1 MPRRRLIAAL
11 LFTTLATPQ
20 EPVTFRTTSNL
31 VIVNVEVKDRAG
43 KPVEGLKAED
53 FELSENK
60 QGQKIS
66 VFEYQRLES
75 AAPPP
80 TIAAATA
87 AATVASAPLISASK
101 PGQLRYRDRRLIVL
115 FFDLSSLGVAEQIR
129 ARQGAVDYINKSMN
143 ESDLLAVMSFSS
155 QLKILHD
162 FSGDKESLLAAVKS
176 LRLGEGSELAEG
188 ATADETLE
196 DTGAAFTAD
205 SSEFDIFNTD
215 RKLGALEDAVN
226 MLASLPEKKALV
238 YFSSG
243 VSRTGSEN
251 ESQLRS
257 TVNAAIRS
265 NVAFYPVDARGLVAE
280 APGGNASV
288 GSAQGD
294 SLFTGRAQRG
304 RRDKFNA
311 QQETLDTLAAD
322 TGGKAMLDSNDLAT
336 GIVQA
341 QQSFSSYYILG
352 YYSANPAED
361 GRYRRVEVKLK
372 SPEKYKLDYRAG
384 YYAPKTF
391 DKYTNTDKE
400 RQLEEALRLGDPVTD
415 LPMALEVNWF
425 RRAKDRYIVPL
436 AVKIPGSVIPVTQK
450 KEREEAQLDFIAEVR
465 DTRGR
470 TVASVRDFIRI
481 KLTGENTGQLAK
493 KLLQYDTAF
502 TLPPGEYRLKF
513 VARENEN
520 GRLGTFETKFVIPDL
535 ATEQAWLRTSSVV
548 WGSQRVPLEK
558 TVGAATKN
566 DKAAKNNPLV
576 REGAKLVPSI
586 TKVIRE
592 GGELF
597 VLFEVYEAG
606 TTPAQN
612 IDIEA
617 SVSLF
622 NRKGKALESEPVV
635 LDIKADAKSPSVPVQ
650 LRVPLANL
658 PPGDYLCQVSV
669 VDKASGKFAFHR
681 TPMVILPALAGL

>member
-1 MPRRRLIAAL
+1 MPRPRFIAAL
-11 LFTTLATPQ
+11 LLASIAFPQ
-20 EPVTFRTTSNL
+20 EPVTFRATSNL

-43 KPVEGLKAED
+43 KPVEGLKAEHFD
-53 FELSENK
+53 LIENK
-60 QGQKIS
+60 QSQKIS
-66 VFEYQRLES
+66 VFEHQRLES
-75 AAPPP
+75 AAPPLS
-80 TIAAATA
+80 IAATPA
-87 AATVASAPLISASK
+87 AAPASAPLISASK
-101 PGQLRYRDRRLIVL
+101 PGELRYRDRRLIVL
-115 FFDLSSLGVAEQIR
+115 FFDLSSLAVAEQIR
-129 ARQGAVDYINKSMN
+129 ARKGAEDYIHKSMN

-162 FSGDKESLLAAVKS
+162 FSSDKESLLAAVKS

-188 ATADETLE
+188 AAADETLE

-265 NVAFYPVDARGLVAE
+265 NVAFYPIDARGLAAE
-280 APGGNASV
+280 APAGNASV

-294 SLFTGRAQRG
+294 SLFTGRAQRQ

-352 YYSANPAED
+352 YYSSNPAED

-372 SPEKYKLDYRAG
+372 SPEKYKLEYRAG

-391 DKYTNTDKE
+391 DKYTSTDKE
-400 RQLEEALRLGDPVTD
+400 RQLEEALRLGDPVTG
-415 LPMALEVNWF
+415 LPMAIEVNWF
-425 RRAKDRYIVPL
+425 RRAKDRYIVPV
-436 AVKIPGSVIPVTQK
+436 AVKIPGSVIPLARK

-465 DTRGR
+465 DARGR

-481 KLTGENTGQLAK
+481 RLSGENTGQLAR

-502 TLPPGEYRLKF
+502 TLPPGGYRLKF

-520 GRLGTFETKFVIPDL
+520 GRLGTFETKFTIPDL
-535 ATEQAWLRTSSVV
+535 AAEQSWLRTSSVV
-548 WGSQRVPLEK
+548 WGSQRIPLEK
-558 TVGAATKN
+558 NIGAATRN
-566 DKAAKNNPLV
+566 DKSARNNPLV

-597 VLFEVYEAG
+597 VLFEVYEPG
-606 TTPAQN
+606 VTSDQG

-635 LDIKADAKSPSVPVQ
+635 LDTKADAKTSSVPVQ

-658 PPGDYLCQVSV
+658 PPGNYLCQVSV

-681 TPMVILPALAGL
+681 TPMVILPAFAGL

>member
-1 MPRRRLIAAL
+1 MPRLRLPAVLLLASLAL
-11 LFTTLATPQ
+11 PQ
-20 EPVTFRTTSNL
+20 DQITFRAASNL
-31 VIVNVEVKDRAG
+31 VIVNIEVKDRSG
-43 KPVEGLKAED
+43 KPVEGLKPVD
-53 FELSENK
+53 FELFENK
-60 QGQKIS
+60 QPQKIS

-75 AAPPP
+75 AAPSAA
-80 TIAAATA
+80 IAATPA
-87 AATVASAPLISASK
+87 AAVSSAPLISASK

-129 ARQGAVDYINKSMN
+129 ARKGAEDYIHNSMN

-162 FSGDKESLLAAVKS
+162 FSDDKESLLAAVKS

-257 TVNAAIRS
+257 TVNAAIRA
-265 NVAFYPVDARGLVAE
+265 NVAFYPIDARGLVAE
-280 APGGNASV
+280 APAGNASV
-288 GSAQGD
+288 GNAQGS
-294 SLFTGRAQRG
+294 SLFTGAAQRG

-352 YYSANPAED
+352 YYSSNPAED

-372 SPEKYKLDYRAG
+372 SPDKYKIEYRAG

-391 DKYTNTDKE
+391 DKYTSTDKE

-415 LPMALEVNWF
+415 LPMAIEVNWF
-425 RRAKDRYIVPL
+425 RRARDRYVVPL
-436 AVKIPGSVIPVTQK
+436 AVKIPGSVIPVAQK

-465 DTRGR
+465 DARSR

-481 KLTGENTGQLAK
+481 RLTGDNAGQLAK

-502 TLPPGEYRLKF
+502 TLPPGSYNLKF

-535 ATEQAWLRTSSVV
+535 AAEQSWLRTSSVV
-548 WGSQRVPLEK
+548 WGSQRIPLEQ
-558 TVGAATKN
+558 TIGAASKN
-566 DKAAKNNPLV
+566 DKAARNNPLV

-592 GGELF
+592 GGDLF
-597 VLFEVYEAG
+597 VLFEVYEPG
-606 TTPAQN
+606 VTPAQG

-622 NRKGKALESEPVV
+622 NRKGKVFESEPAV
-635 LDIKADAKSPSVPVQ
+635 IASKSDAKSPSVPIQ
-650 LRVPLANL
+650 LRVPLSGLA
-658 PPGDYLCQVSV
+658 PGDYLCQVSV
-669 VDKASGKFAFHR
+669 VDKAGGKFAFHR
-681 TPMVILPALAGL
+681 TPMVILPAPAGL

>member
-1 MPRRRLIAAL
+1 MPRPRFTAVLLLASIA
-11 LFTTLATPQ
+11 FPQ
-20 EPVTFRTTSNL
+20 GPVTFRATSNL

-53 FELSENK
+53 FELIENK
-60 QGQKIS
+60 QSQKIS

-80 TIAAATA
+80 SIAVTPAAAP
-87 AATVASAPLISASK
+87 VSAPLISASK
-101 PGQLRYRDRRLIVL
+101 PGELRYRDRRLIVL
-115 FFDLSSLGVAEQIR
+115 FFDLSSLAVAEQIR
-129 ARQGAVDYINKSMN
+129 ARKGAEDYINKSMN

-162 FSGDKESLLAAVKS
+162 FSSDKESLLAAVKS

-188 ATADETLE
+188 AAADETLE

-265 NVAFYPVDARGLVAE
+265 NVAFYPIDARGLAAE
-280 APGGNASV
+280 APAGNASV

-294 SLFTGRAQRG
+294 SLFTGRAQRQ

-352 YYSANPAED
+352 YYSSNPAED

-372 SPEKYKLDYRAG
+372 SPEKYKLEYRAG

-391 DKYTNTDKE
+391 DKYTSTDKE
-400 RQLEEALRLGDPVTD
+400 RQLEEALRLGDPVTG
-415 LPMALEVNWF
+415 LPMAIEVNWF
-425 RRAKDRYIVPL
+425 RRAKDRYIVPV
-436 AVKIPGSVIPVTQK
+436 AVKIPGSVIPLAQK

-465 DTRGR
+465 DARGR
-470 TVASVRDFIRI
+470 AVASVRDFIRI
-481 KLTGENTGQLAK
+481 RLSGENTGQLAR

-502 TLPPGEYRLKF
+502 TLPPGGYRLKF

-520 GRLGTFETKFVIPDL
+520 GRLGTFETKFTIPDL
-535 ATEQAWLRTSSVV
+535 AAEQSWLRTSSVV
-548 WGSQRVPLEK
+548 WGSQRIQLDK
-558 TVGAATKN
+558 NIGAATRN
-566 DKAAKNNPLV
+566 DKSARNNPLV

-597 VLFEVYEAG
+597 VLFEVYEPG
-606 TTPAQN
+606 VTSGQG

-635 LDIKADAKSPSVPVQ
+635 LDTKTDAKTPSVPVL

-658 PPGDYLCQVSV
+658 PPGNYLCQVSV
-669 VDKASGKFAFHR
+669 VDKTSGKFAFHR

>member
-1 MPRRRLIAAL
+1 MPRPRFIAAL
-11 LFTTLATPQ
+11 LLASIAFPQ
-20 EPVTFRTTSNL
+20 EPVTFRATSNL

-53 FELSENK
+53 FELIENK
-60 QGQKIS
+60 QSQKIS
-66 VFEYQRLES
+66 VFEHQRLES
-75 AAPPP
+75 AAPPLS
-80 TIAAATA
+80 IAATPA
-87 AATVASAPLISASK
+87 AAPASAPLISASK
-101 PGQLRYRDRRLIVL
+101 PGELRYRDRRLIVL
-115 FFDLSSLGVAEQIR
+115 FFDLSSLAVAEQIR
-129 ARQGAVDYINKSMN
+129 ARKGAEDYIHKSMN

-162 FSGDKESLLAAVKS
+162 FSSDKESLLAAVKS

-188 ATADETLE
+188 AAADETLE

-265 NVAFYPVDARGLVAE
+265 NVAFYPIDARGLAAE
-280 APGGNASV
+280 APAGNASV

-294 SLFTGRAQRG
+294 SLFTGRAQRQ

-352 YYSANPAED
+352 YYSSNPAED

-372 SPEKYKLDYRAG
+372 SPEKYKLEYRAG

-391 DKYTNTDKE
+391 DKYTSTDKE
-400 RQLEEALRLGDPVTD
+400 RQLEEALRLGDPVTG
-415 LPMALEVNWF
+415 LPMAIEVNWF
-425 RRAKDRYIVPL
+425 RRAKDRYIVPV
-436 AVKIPGSVIPVTQK
+436 AVKIPGSVIPLARK

-465 DTRGR
+465 DAHGR

-481 KLTGENTGQLAK
+481 RLSGENTGQLAR

-502 TLPPGEYRLKF
+502 TLPPGGYRLKF

-520 GRLGTFETKFVIPDL
+520 GRLGTFETKFTIPDL
-535 ATEQAWLRTSSVV
+535 AAEQSWLRTSSVV
-548 WGSQRVPLEK
+548 WGSQRIPLEK
-558 TVGAATKN
+558 NIGAATRN
-566 DKAAKNNPLV
+566 DKSARNNPLV

-597 VLFEVYEAG
+597 VLFEVYEPG
-606 TTPAQN
+606 VTSDQG

-635 LDIKADAKSPSVPVQ
+635 LDTKADAKTPSVPVQ

-658 PPGDYLCQVSV
+658 PPGNYLCQVSV

-681 TPMVILPALAGL
+681 TPMVILPAFAGL

>member
-1 MPRRRLIAAL
+1 MPRPRFIAAL
-11 LFTTLATPQ
+11 LLASIAFPQ
-20 EPVTFRTTSNL
+20 EPVTFRATSNL
-31 VIVNVEVKDRAG
+31 VIVNVEVKDRDG
-43 KPVEGLKAED
+43 KPVEGLKAEHFD
-53 FELSENK
+53 LIENK
-60 QGQKIS
+60 QSQKIS
-66 VFEYQRLES
+66 VFEHQRLES
-75 AAPPP
+75 AAPPLS
-80 TIAAATA
+80 IAATPA
-87 AATVASAPLISASK
+87 AAPASAPLISASK
-101 PGQLRYRDRRLIVL
+101 PGELRYRDRRLIVL
-115 FFDLSSLGVAEQIR
+115 FFDLSSLAVAEQIR
-129 ARQGAVDYINKSMN
+129 ARKGAEDYIHKSMN

-162 FSGDKESLLAAVKS
+162 FSSDKESLLAAVKS

-188 ATADETLE
+188 AAADETLE

-265 NVAFYPVDARGLVAE
+265 NVAFYPIDARGLAAE
-280 APGGNASV
+280 APAGNASV

-294 SLFTGRAQRG
+294 SLFTGRAQRQ

-352 YYSANPAED
+352 YYSSNPAED

-372 SPEKYKLDYRAG
+372 SPEKYKLEYRAG

-391 DKYTNTDKE
+391 DKYTSTDKE
-400 RQLEEALRLGDPVTD
+400 RQLEEALRLGDPVTG
-415 LPMALEVNWF
+415 LPMAIEVNWF
-425 RRAKDRYIVPL
+425 RRAKDRYIVPV
-436 AVKIPGSVIPVTQK
+436 AVKIPGSVIPLARK

-465 DTRGR
+465 DARGR

-481 KLTGENTGQLAK
+481 RLSGENTGQLAR

-502 TLPPGEYRLKF
+502 TLPPGGYRLKF

-520 GRLGTFETKFVIPDL
+520 GRLGTFETKFTIPDL
-535 ATEQAWLRTSSVV
+535 AAEQSWLRTSSVV
-548 WGSQRVPLEK
+548 WGSQRIPLEK
-558 TVGAATKN
+558 NIGAATRN
-566 DKAAKNNPLV
+566 DKSARNNPLV

-597 VLFEVYEAG
+597 VLFEVYEPG
-606 TTPAQN
+606 VTSDQG

-635 LDIKADAKSPSVPVQ
+635 LDTKADAKTSSVPVQ

-658 PPGDYLCQVSV
+658 PPGNYLCQVSV

-681 TPMVILPALAGL
+681 TPMVILPAFAGL

>member
-1 MPRRRLIAAL
+1 MPRPRFIAAL
-11 LFTTLATPQ
+11 LLASIAFPQ
-20 EPVTFRTTSNL
+20 EPVTFRATSNL

-53 FELSENK
+53 FELIENK
-60 QGQKIS
+60 QSQKIS
-66 VFEYQRLES
+66 VFEHQRLES
-75 AAPPP
+75 AAPPLS
-80 TIAAATA
+80 IAATPA
-87 AATVASAPLISASK
+87 AAPASAPLISASK
-101 PGQLRYRDRRLIVL
+101 PGELRYRDRRLIVL
-115 FFDLSSLGVAEQIR
+115 FFDLSSLAVAEQIR
-129 ARQGAVDYINKSMN
+129 ARKGAEDYIHKSMN

-162 FSGDKESLLAAVKS
+162 FSSDKESLLAAVKS

-188 ATADETLE
+188 AAADETLE

-265 NVAFYPVDARGLVAE
+265 NVAFYPIDARGLAAE
-280 APGGNASV
+280 APAGNASV

-294 SLFTGRAQRG
+294 SLFTGRAQRQ

-352 YYSANPAED
+352 YYSSNPAED

-372 SPEKYKLDYRAG
+372 SPEKYKLEYRAG

-391 DKYTNTDKE
+391 DKYTSTDKE
-400 RQLEEALRLGDPVTD
+400 RQLEEALRLGDPVTG
-415 LPMALEVNWF
+415 LPMAIEVNWF
-425 RRAKDRYIVPL
+425 RRAKDRYIVPV
-436 AVKIPGSVIPVTQK
+436 AVKIPGSVIPLARK

-465 DTRGR
+465 DARGR

-481 KLTGENTGQLAK
+481 RLSGENTGQLAR

-502 TLPPGEYRLKF
+502 TLPPGGYRLKF

-520 GRLGTFETKFVIPDL
+520 GRLGTFETKFTIPDL
-535 ATEQAWLRTSSVV
+535 AAEQSWLRTSSVV
-548 WGSQRVPLEK
+548 WGSQRIPLEK
-558 TVGAATKN
+558 NIGAATRN
-566 DKAAKNNPLV
+566 DKSARNNPLV

-597 VLFEVYEAG
+597 VLFEVYEPG
-606 TTPAQN
+606 VTSDQG

-635 LDIKADAKSPSVPVQ
+635 LDTKADAKTPSVPVQ

-658 PPGDYLCQVSV
+658 PPGNYLCQVSV

-681 TPMVILPALAGL
+681 TPMVILPAFAGL

>member
-1 MPRRRLIAAL
+1 MPRPRFIAAL
-11 LFTTLATPQ
+11 LLASIAFPQ
-20 EPVTFRTTSNL
+20 EPVTFRATSNL
-31 VIVNVEVKDRAG
+31 VIVNVEVKDRDG
-43 KPVEGLKAED
+43 KPVEGLKAEHFD
-53 FELSENK
+53 LIENK
-60 QGQKIS
+60 QSQKIS
-66 VFEYQRLES
+66 VFEHQRLES
-75 AAPPP
+75 AAPPLS
-80 TIAAATA
+80 IAATPA
-87 AATVASAPLISASK
+87 AAPASAPLISASK
-101 PGQLRYRDRRLIVL
+101 PGELRYRDRRLIVL
-115 FFDLSSLGVAEQIR
+115 FFDLSSLAVAEQIR
-129 ARQGAVDYINKSMN
+129 ARKGAEDYIHKSMN

-162 FSGDKESLLAAVKS
+162 FSSDKESLLAAVKS

-188 ATADETLE
+188 AAADETLE

-265 NVAFYPVDARGLVAE
+265 NVAFYPIDARGLAAE
-280 APGGNASV
+280 APAGNASV

-294 SLFTGRAQRG
+294 SLFTGRAQRQ

-352 YYSANPAED
+352 YYSSNPAED

-372 SPEKYKLDYRAG
+372 SPEKYKLEYRAG

-391 DKYTNTDKE
+391 DKYTSTDKE
-400 RQLEEALRLGDPVTD
+400 RQLEEALRLGDPVTG
-415 LPMALEVNWF
+415 LPMAIEVNWF
-425 RRAKDRYIVPL
+425 RRAKDRYIVPV
-436 AVKIPGSVIPVTQK
+436 AVKIPGSVIPLARK

-465 DTRGR
+465 DARGR

-481 KLTGENTGQLAK
+481 RLSGENTGQLAR

-502 TLPPGEYRLKF
+502 TLPPGGYRLKF

-520 GRLGTFETKFVIPDL
+520 GRLGTFETKFTIPDL
-535 ATEQAWLRTSSVV
+535 AAEQSWLRTSSVV
-548 WGSQRVPLEK
+548 WGSQRIPLEK
-558 TVGAATKN
+558 NIGAATRN
-566 DKAAKNNPLV
+566 DKSARNNPLV

-597 VLFEVYEAG
+597 VLFEVYEPG
-606 TTPAQN
+606 VTSDQG

-635 LDIKADAKSPSVPVQ
+635 LDTKADAKTPSVPVQ

-658 PPGDYLCQVSV
+658 PPGNYLCQVSV

-681 TPMVILPALAGL
+681 TPMVILPAFAGL